1 MLATSLVFSSL
12 LPLPSTVLS
21 PTNSHVL
28 NTVRHVKSI
37 KNFHVTTAYHDL
49 VEKISTD
56 VIHPNVS
63 DDHGLLLQV
72 VLAVHGVV
80 YNQLTCADCLQK
92 CWKYEKTH
100 MSTTITTEYHSL
112 VNENFNLCDTS
123 YVRYL
128 PGLLLLVVLAVHSA
142 VDHETTWAKIRQ
154 VGYPWK
160 GLSKNILVLQSS
172 CLWVRWGGKEPNLQN
187 LPLAAFY
194 HFGASWKAVIARSLT
209 FEQRQIEGW
218 SWWQNWPI
226 SCALQLCCW
235 VGDLKTNSLGSR
247 PASMKM

>member
-1 MLATSLVFSSL
+1 MRNHIPSSCLCTNNAQYALCAHIWASQIWGRVVPEKFMQNAIRIDLASIG
-12 LPLPSTVLS
+12 LPSQMS
-21 PTNSHVL
+21 
-28 NTVRHVKSI
+28 
-37 KNFHVTTAYHDL
+37 
-49 VEKISTD
+49 
-56 VIHPNVS
+56 NVS

-194 HFGASWKAVIARSLT
+194 HFGASWKAVVARSVTL
-209 FEQRQIEGW
+209 EQRQIEGW

-226 SCALQLCCW
+226 LCALQLCCW
-235 VGDLKTNSLGSR
+235 VEDLISNSLGSR
-247 PASMKM
+247 PAFMKM

>member
-1 MLATSLVFSSL
+1 M
-12 LPLPSTVLS
+12 
-21 PTNSHVL
+21 
-28 NTVRHVKSI
+28 
-37 KNFHVTTAYHDL
+37 
-49 VEKISTD
+49 
-56 VIHPNVS
+56 IHPNVS

-100 MSTTITTEYHSL
+100 MSTTITTVYHGL

-172 CLWVRWGGKEPNLQN
+172 CLWVRWGGKSQICKICHWRPSTISE
-187 LPLAAFY
+187 LA
-194 HFGASWKAVIARSLT
+194 GRLSL
-209 FEQRQIEGW
+209 RG
-218 SWWQNWPI
+218 P
-226 SCALQLCCW
+226 
-235 VGDLKTNSLGSR
+235 
-247 PASMKM
+247 

>member
-12 LPLPSTVLS
+12 LPLQSTVMS

-37 KNFHVTTAYHDL
+37 KNFHVATAYHDL

-100 MSTTITTEYHSL
+100 MSTTITTVYHSL
-112 VNENFNLCDTS
+112 VNEILTYVIHPMSDTS
-123 YVRYL
+123 LVFSSLLSL
-128 PGLLLLVVLAVHSA
+128 PSTVPSTTKP
-142 VDHETTWAKIRQ
+142 HEQKL
-154 VGYPWK
+154 GK
-160 GLSKNILVLQSS
+160 
-172 CLWVRWGGKEPNLQN
+172 WGI
-187 LPLAAFY
+187 
-194 HFGASWKAVIARSLT
+194 H
-209 FEQRQIEGW
+209 
-218 SWWQNWPI
+218 
-226 SCALQLCCW
+226 
-235 VGDLKTNSLGSR
+235 
-247 PASMKM
+247 

>member
-37 KNFHVTTAYHDL
+37 KNFHVATAYHDI

-128 PGLLLLVVLAVHSA
+128 PGLLLLVVLAAHRELDWSTKMFFESPF
-142 VDHETTWAKIRQ
+142 H
-154 VGYPWK
+154 GYPT
-160 GLSKNILVLQSS
+160 
-172 CLWVRWGGKEPNLQN
+172 CLIFAHVVSWSTALWTARTTRRRRPGRYLTSGCITSVEIF
-187 LPLAAFY
+187 FY
-194 HFGASWKAVIARSLT
+194 
-209 FEQRQIEGW
+209 
-218 SWWQNWPI
+218 
-226 SCALQLCCW
+226 
-235 VGDLKTNSLGSR
+235 
-247 PASMKM
+247 

>member
-1 MLATSLVFSSL
+1 
-12 LPLPSTVLS
+12 
-21 PTNSHVL
+21 
-28 NTVRHVKSI
+28 
-37 KNFHVTTAYHDL
+37 
-49 VEKISTD
+49 
-56 VIHPNVS
+56 
-63 DDHGLLLQV
+63 
-72 VLAVHGVV
+72 
-80 YNQLTCADCLQK
+80 
-92 CWKYEKTH
+92 
-100 MSTTITTEYHSL
+100 MSTTITKEYHSL

-142 VDHETTWAKIRQ
+142 VDHKTTWAKIRQ

-209 FEQRQIEGW
+209 FEQRQIECQ

-226 SCALQLCCW
+226 LCALHFCFCEKHLN
-235 VGDLKTNSLGSR
+235 KNSLGSR
-247 PASMKM
+247 RAITKI

>member
-1 MLATSLVFSSL
+1 MPGSHQSSL
-12 LPLPSTVLS
+12 LNLTEWVSQSVTDKHSKWSDSGP
-21 PTNSHVL
+21 
-28 NTVRHVKSI
+28 I
-37 KNFHVTTAYHDL
+37 KKITT
-49 VEKISTD
+49 EM
-56 VIHPNVS
+56 IHPNVS
-63 DDHGLLLQV
+63 D
-72 VLAVHGVV
+72 
-80 YNQLTCADCLQK
+80 
-92 CWKYEKTH
+92 
-100 MSTTITTEYHSL
+100 
-112 VNENFNLCDTS
+112 
-123 YVRYL
+123 L

-142 VDHETTWAKIRQ
+142 VDHQTTWSKVRQ

-226 SCALQLCCW
+226 SCAFQLCCW